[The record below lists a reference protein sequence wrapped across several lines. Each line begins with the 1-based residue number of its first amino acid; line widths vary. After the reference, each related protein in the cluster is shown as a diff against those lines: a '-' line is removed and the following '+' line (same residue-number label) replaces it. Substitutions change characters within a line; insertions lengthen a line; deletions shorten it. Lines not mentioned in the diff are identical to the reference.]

1 MPPSSEKQRL
11 LDREF
16 GGDLG
21 WGGSENQQNQGGVL
35 MLNIKYRYLALLTLG
50 CACATFIFCLLYSFV
65 FHFEEVTSTHCNVW
79 NGAPS
84 VSASIGS
91 NAPQRSVSSLDQRT
105 NSKIL

>member
-16 GGDLG
+16 GRDVG
-21 WGGSENQQNQGGVL
+21 WVGSDGQQEGVM
-35 MLNIKYRYLALLTLG
+35 MLNIKYRYLALITLT
-50 CACATFIFCLLYSFV
+50 CACATFIFCLLYSFI

-84 VSASIGS
+84 VSSSIGS
-91 NAPQRSVSSLDQRT
+91 NAPQRYVSLKSQ
-105 NSKIL
+105 

>member
-11 LDREF
+11 IDREF
-16 GGDLG
+16 GQDVG
-21 WGGSENQQNQGGVL
+21 WVVSENQQGGGSIM
-35 MLNIKYRYLALLTLG
+35 MLNIKYRYLALVTLT
-50 CACATFIFCLLYSFV
+50 CACATFIFCLLYSFI

-91 NAPQRSVSSLDQRT
+91 NAPQRYVSLKSQ
-105 NSKIL
+105 